1 MSEVMPP
8 VLENYCR
15 PGRARAR
22 ELRSV
27 CQLVDLALARFPAV
41 FRHGQGPEL
50 SALWVHLVPHLV
62 EPHLGGETRSRLVH
76 TLRLAGDLYAQGSP
90 SGFHHALVVGFRN
103 LLADLVLATAL
114 LPRAGTSPAAG
125 PPGTP
130 RGGRGSK
137 HRKSSR
143 LRCSRN
149 SWPCAA

>member
-50 SALWVHLVPHLV
+50 SALWVHLVPH
-62 EPHLGGETRSRLVH
+62 LVH